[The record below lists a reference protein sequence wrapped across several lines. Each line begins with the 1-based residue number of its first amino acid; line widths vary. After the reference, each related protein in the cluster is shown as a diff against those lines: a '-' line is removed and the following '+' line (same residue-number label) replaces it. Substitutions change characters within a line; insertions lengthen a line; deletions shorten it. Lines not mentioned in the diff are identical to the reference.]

1 MEESPRSLTTQNEA
15 IGLLDA
21 LVIFAENLKLLI
33 VGPLVV
39 GLCALGVGF
48 MLPQT
53 YESVAV
59 IQAERPTDPLSPPAG
74 LNSAVVIAS
83 LMTTASVLDPAAATV
98 GLDAG
103 DDVEETRSKLRE
115 QIKVSVGRADKLLT
129 LTVSA
134 SSSQQAQA
142 LARAVL
148 QQTYL
153 QSRPKGSDRA
163 RVEKQ
168 LAATMARAENAQNAA
183 ASLAKRLEL
192 PGASVSNDLARS
204 YADLLTVVA
213 AAQTQA
219 TRLEAELEGLSESQ
233 LVQQPTLPKKA
244 SKPKK
249 SLIAMGATMMAGLAL
264 LAFILMRQVVLAS
277 AANPGVV
284 GKWARIRQS
293 LGLK

>member
-1 MEESPRSLTTQNEA
+1 MEESTRSLTTQNEA
-15 IGLLDA
+15 IGLLDV

-33 VGPLVV
+33 VGSLAV
-39 GLCALGVGF
+39 GLCALGVSF

-59 IQAERPTDPLSPPAG
+59 LQAERSIDPQSPPAG

-83 LMTTASVLDPAAATV
+83 LMITASVLDPVVATMELV
-98 GLDAG
+98 AE
-103 DDVEETRSKLRE
+103 DDVEEARRKLRE

-148 QQTYL
+148 QQTYI

-163 RVEKQ
+163 RVERQ
-168 LAATMARAENAQNAA
+168 LAAAKTRVENAQNAA
-183 ASLAKRLEL
+183 AGLAKRLEL
-192 PGASVSNDLARS
+192 PGASVGNDLARS
-204 YADLLTVVA
+204 YADLLTVAA

-219 TRLEAELEGLSESQ
+219 TRLEAELEGLGESQ

-249 SLIAMGATMMAGLAL
+249 GLVAISATMMAGLVL
-264 LAFILMRQVVLAS
+264 LAFILMRQAVLTS
-277 AANPGVV
+277 AANPGAV

>member
-1 MEESPRSLTTQNEA
+1 MEESTRSLTTQNEA
-15 IGLLDA
+15 IGLLDV

-33 VGPLVV
+33 VGPLAV
-39 GLCALGVGF
+39 GLCALGVGY

-59 IQAERPTDPLSPPAG
+59 LQAERPMDPLSPPAG

-83 LMTTASVLDPAAATV
+83 LMTTASVLDPVAASV
-98 GLDAG
+98 GLVAE

-134 SSSQQAQA
+134 SSPQQAQA
-142 LARAVL
+142 LAQAVL

-163 RVEKQ
+163 RVERQ
-168 LAATMARAENAQNAA
+168 LAAAKTRVENAQNAA
-183 ASLAKRLEL
+183 AGLAKRLES

-204 YADLLTVVA
+204 YADLLTVTA

-233 LVQQPTLPKKA
+233 LIQQPALPKKA

-249 SLIAMGATMMAGLAL
+249 SLIAIGATMMTGLVL
-264 LAFILMRQVVLAS
+264 LVFILMRQVVLSS
-277 AANPGVV
+277 AENPGAV

>member
-1 MEESPRSLTTQNEA
+1 MEESPKSLTSQNEA
-15 IGLLDA
+15 AGFLDV

-33 VGPLVV
+33 IGPLAV

-59 IQAERPTDPLSPPAG
+59 LQAERPIDPQGTPIG
-74 LNSAVVIAS
+74 LNSVVIAS
-83 LMTTASVLDPAAATV
+83 LMTSASVLDPAAVAA
-98 GLDAG
+98 GLVASN
-103 DDVEETRSKLRE
+103 DVEEARRKLRE
-115 QIKVSVGRADKLLT
+115 QIKVSVGRTDKLLT

-148 QQTYL
+148 QQTYI
-153 QSRPKGSDRA
+153 QSRLKGSDRA

-168 LAATMARAENAQNAA
+168 LAAAKTRAENAQNVAA
-183 ASLAKRLEL
+183 GLAKRLEL
-192 PGASVSNDLARS
+192 PGASISNDLARS
-204 YADLLTVVA
+204 YADLLTVTA

-219 TRLEAELEGLSESQ
+219 TELEAELEGLSESR
-233 LVQQPTLPKKA
+233 LVQEPTLPKKA

-249 SLIAMGATMMAGLAL
+249 GMIAIGSTLMAGLVLLVFVLIRQAL
-264 LAFILMRQVVLAS
+264 LTS
-277 AANPGVV
+277 AADPAAI
-284 GKWARIRQS
+284 GKWARIRRS